1 MPTQSDLLDHLGFMH
16 ASSTGSLP
24 EALPAFPPALP
35 KQYWNTDFANI
46 TSVGLLADDIDIHK
60 QIRSAPLQRILTA
73 MQIKHYRAIGLPP
86 PTQYR
91 VHTSLMKLST
101 YCPELPRGDL
111 ISVSPAMEPIK
122 IITSSPDNWQLITD
136 KAANTGVPV
145 IPDLS
150 HQNNCRCMALY
161 ANNNYESLQPV
172 RSCLPV
178 EMYKEYPE
186 SRNYPSAQEMG
197 FAAPV
202 YKNLSDMYMSEV
214 SSAGTVLLRQ
224 IRREPVT
231 RLKRS
236 KPTFK
241 KPQWNFVDIASS
253 DTLSSAITANMSR
266 DELSQF
272 TARLNQY
279 AANSSD
285 SDITRFRPLGSLSGN
300 IDVTSYGTGIESLE
314 EIIINEPLV
323 DAFYGKQKCSFCPT
337 TLFLEDASELL
348 THFMQEHMVLL
359 DAYFTCPACLV
370 PAVIHSTRYAAHY
383 RIYHAKATALMF
395 ILNEISIHSRAQHAH
410 ILNLFIIMGREL
422 NILPTPSEKPKYVSP
437 LGGWSICDPAQLEED
452 VLDAQFLM
460 KPSFKGKPN
469 SKSRPKL
476 TAREQSPDW
485 EVAQGN
491 HHRNR
496 RQNRPAVSQPQGD
509 SRIEQEP
516 RGHVFREQIETNLAT
531 RQEDRPRHN
540 TRTESESPTVD
551 QRGKPILVSTYVPS
565 TEDLPGAATASRQSP
580 HEEPETYASVT
591 KGIVGTAITAPA

>member
-1 MPTQSDLLDHLGFMH
+1 
-16 ASSTGSLP
+16 
-24 EALPAFPPALP
+24 
-35 KQYWNTDFANI
+35 
-46 TSVGLLADDIDIHK
+46 
-60 QIRSAPLQRILTA
+60 
-73 MQIKHYRAIGLPP
+73 
-86 PTQYR
+86 
-91 VHTSLMKLST
+91 
-101 YCPELPRGDL
+101 
-111 ISVSPAMEPIK
+111 
-122 IITSSPDNWQLITD
+122 
-136 KAANTGVPV
+136 
-145 IPDLS
+145 
-150 HQNNCRCMALY
+150 
-161 ANNNYESLQPV
+161 
-172 RSCLPV
+172 
-178 EMYKEYPE
+178 MYKDYPE

-231 RLKRS
+231 QLKRS
-236 KPTFK
+236 RPTYK
-241 KPQWNFVDIASS
+241 NPQWYFVDITRS
-253 DTLSSAITANMSR
+253 DTLSAAITANMNR

-279 AANSSD
+279 ATNSSD

-300 IDVTSYGTGIESLE
+300 VDITSYGTSIGSLE
-314 EIIINEPLV
+314 DIMINEPLV
-323 DAFYGKQKCSFCPT
+323 DAFYGKQKCSFCT
-337 TLFLEDASELL
+337 NTLFLEDASELL

-370 PAVIHSTRYAAHY
+370 PAVIHSARYAAHY

-395 ILNEISIHSRAQHAH
+395 FLNEISVHSRAQHAH
-410 ILNLFIIMGREL
+410 ILNLFILMGREL
-422 NILPTPSEKPKYVSP
+422 NILPTPSETAKYVSP

-469 SKSRPKL
+469 SKSRPKQP
-476 TAREQSPDW
+476 ARDQSPDW

-509 SRIEQEP
+509 SRPGQEP
-516 RGHVFREQIETNLAT
+516 RSHGFMEQAEPQLAA
-531 RQEDRPRHN
+531 RQEDRPRLHN
-540 TRTESESPTVD
+540 TRMESESPTVD
-551 QRGKPILVSTYVPS
+551 QRGKPVMVSNYIPS
-565 TEDLPGAATASRQSP
+565 TETLPSATTASRQSP

-591 KGIVGTAITAPA
+591 KGMVSNAITAPA